1 MITLSEKIRL
11 IARRK
16 GITITELA
24 DATGQTRQNLTNKL
38 RRDNLTVEQIQ
49 HIAAALGCT
58 VDTIFTDTETGE
70 TL

>member
-49 HIAAALGCT
+49 RIAAALGCT
-58 VDTIFTDTETGE
+58 VDAIFTDTETGE